1 MMVLQL
7 RGVCYT
13 AELQRCW
20 GYIYLNNFVKLMP
33 KDEIDLEST
42 YLKCD
47 QKKQFD
53 EKIQG

>member
-7 RGVCYT
+7 RGVWY